1 MSIATEITR
10 LQGAKSDIRNS
21 IIAKGVNVPSADTID
36 NYSGYI
42 DQISGGGGTTD
53 PMLDEY
59 AFLEIVNR
67 KDSTT
72 KLEIGWNQGYYG
84 NPLKQSGSNFTLYYS
99 MDNKATWTRGA
110 ISTSYL
116 RIPLGNLTTGDRIYF
131 KASHNATATCSG
143 ANGNNAHFYVATSA
157 GNSTDN
163 ITVKAGGNVLSLSWG
178 DDFKGKTTWKNVC
191 FENEYL
197 MPEFCLSELFARNT
211 KILVGIN
218 DLRIPMVGRYT
229 CSGMLKG
236 CTNLTGTIDARKIF
250 RLDTANN
257 LYRYGAFAGAFGMSC
272 SPTVILPE
280 FGTIT
285 AGRPPGSSTW
295 DASKPSNLSC
305 GLLAYIFNESTT
317 INNVWVK
324 YIDPSYTGT
333 VSLGLYASSGTIH
346 TTSDSKIY
354 IPSGW
359 TRINDYDTNIPPL
372 VY

>member
-21 IIAKGVNVPSADTID
+21 IIAKGVDVPSADTID

-72 KLEIGWNQGYYG
+72 QLEIGWQTGYYS

-99 MDNKATWTRGA
+99 KDNKATWTRGT
-110 ISTSYL
+110 ISSSYL
-116 RIPLGNLTTGDRIYF
+116 RIPLGSLTTGDRIYF

-143 ANGNNAHFYVATSA
+143 SNGINAHFYVATSA
-157 GNSTDN
+157 GNTTDN

-191 FENEYL
+191 FDYSYFTPEY
-197 MPEFCLSELFARNT
+197 CISELFARNS
-211 KILVGIN
+211 KILVGID
-218 DLRIPMVGRYT
+218 DLRIPIVGRYT
-229 CSGMLKG
+229 CYNMFKG

-250 RLDTANN
+250 RTDTVSW
-257 LYRYGAFAGAFGMSC
+257 LRDTDSFASALTMSC
-272 SPTVILPE
+272 SPTVILPA
-280 FGTIT
+280 FGTIS
-285 AGRPPGSSTW
+285 AGRNSSSGW
-295 DASKPSNLSC
+295 DTSKPANISYGFLS
-305 GLLAYIFNESTT
+305 YIFNGSTT

-333 VSLGLYASSGTIH
+333 LNLGLGSSSGTIH

-359 TRINDYDTNIPPL
+359 TRINDYNTNIPPL